1 VVLSSKR
8 EEIMAELKPQIA
20 YEDFAKLDIRIGTV
34 AEATV
39 HPNADKL
46 LVVKVDMGDHVRQL
60 VAGIRGTYQPED
72 LLGKQVVVLANLAPR
87 VVRGTESQG
96 MILAASETA
105 EDGTKKVFVLTPG
118 GPLKPG
124 SPVS

>member
-1 VVLSSKR
+1 
-8 EEIMAELKPQIA
+8 MAELKPQIA
-20 YEDFAKLDIRIGTV
+20 YEDFAKLDLRVGTV
-34 AEATV
+34 TEAAL

-60 VAGIRGTYQPED
+60 VAGIRGSYQPED
-72 LLGKQVVVLANLAPR
+72 ILGKQVVVLTNLAPR
-87 VVRGTESQG
+87 AIRGTESQG

-105 EDGTKKVFVLTPG
+105 EDGTRKVLVVAPAG
-118 GPLKPG
+118 ALKPG